1 MIKLR
6 HEVRF
11 NQDISS
17 ICSEVVLSVGGGVS
31 ELSMVGSDS
40 SGVGIAGGLKSE
52 SGSLISYL
60 LLDNSSI
67 LLSSS
72 FLFG

>member
-1 MIKLR
+1 
-6 HEVRF
+6 
-11 NQDISS
+11 
-17 ICSEVVLSVGGGVS
+17 VVLSVGGGVS
-31 ELSMVGSDS
+31 ELSFVGSDS

-67 LLSSS
+67 MLSSS

>member
-17 ICSEVVLSVGGGVS
+17 ICSEVVLGVGGGVS
-31 ELSMVGSDS
+31 ELSSVGSDS

-52 SGSLISYL
+52 SGSFISYI

-67 LLSSS
+67 LFSLS